1 MLTDIPDAPVSIC
14 RGDSRLEVYDG
25 EFIRELE
32 SIAKKIRMHSIK
44 MIYDAGSGHPGGSLS
59 CADIVTAL
67 YFHILKH
74 DPKKPDWEDR
84 DRFVLSKGHA
94 APTLYA
100 ALAEAGYFEVE
111 ELCTLRKMGSRLQ
124 GHPCMGKTPGV
135 EMSTGSLGHGLAAG
149 NGMALAAKLDRKL
162 HRIYVLCG
170 DGEMDVGETWEAAM
184 LASHFKLDNVTAYI
198 DRNKLQL
205 DGPTEK
211 IMSLE
216 PLADKWKAF
225 GWHVIEINGHNM
237 KEIIQATNEAKGVK
251 GRPTIIICHT
261 IKGKGVS
268 YMEGSLHFHGK
279 APSDEEYVQ
288 AMKELGGP

>member
-1 MLTDIPDAPVSIC
+1 MEI
-14 RGDSRLEVYDG
+14 YDG

-32 SIAKKIRMHSIK
+32 SIAKKVRRHSIRM
-44 MIYDAGSGHPGGSLS
+44 IYLAGSGHPGGSLS
-59 CADIVTAL
+59 GTDVMVAL
-67 YFHILKH
+67 YFHIMKH
-74 DPKKPDWEDR
+74 DPKRPDWPDR

-94 APTLYA
+94 APALYA
-100 ALAEAGYFEVE
+100 VLAEAGYFPVE
-111 ELCTLRKMGSRLQ
+111 ELDTLRKMGSRLQ
-124 GHPCMGKTPGV
+124 GHPCMNKTPGV

-162 HRIYVLCG
+162 HRVYVLLG
-170 DGEMDVGETWEAAM
+170 DGEMDVGESWEAAM
-184 LASHFKLDNVTAYI
+184 LASHYKLDNVTAYV

-237 KEIIQATNEAKGVK
+237 KEIIQATNEAKSVK
-251 GRPTIIICHT
+251 GRPTVIICHT

-268 YMEGSLHFHGK
+268 FMEGAVQFHGK
-279 APSDEEYVQ
+279 APNDQEYEQ
-288 AMKELGGP
+288 AMKELGE

>member
-1 MLTDIPDAPVSIC
+1 MTDIPLDGRRRHPQGDA
-14 RGDSRLEVYDG
+14 RLEIYDG

-32 SIAKKIRMHSIK
+32 SIAKTVRRHSIRM
-44 MIYDAGSGHPGGSLS
+44 IYKAGSGHPGGSLS
-59 CADIVTAL
+59 AADIMVAL
-67 YFHILKH
+67 YFHIMKH
-74 DPKKPDWEDR
+74 DPKRPDWPDR

-94 APTLYA
+94 APALYA
-100 ALAEAGYFEVE
+100 VLAESGYIPVE
-111 ELCTLRKMGSRLQ
+111 ELDTLRKMGSRLQ

-162 HRIYVLCG
+162 HRVYVVLG

-184 LASHFKLDNVTAYI
+184 LASHYKLDNVTAYV

-237 KEIIQATNEAKGVK
+237 KEIIHATNEAKSVK
-251 GRPTIIICHT
+251 GRPTVVICHT

-279 APSDEEYVQ
+279 APNDQEYEQ
-288 AMKELGGP
+288 AMKELGE

>member
-1 MLTDIPDAPVSIC
+1 
-14 RGDSRLEVYDG
+14 LEVYNG

-32 SIAKKIRMHSIK
+32 ATAKKVRRDAVQ
-44 MIYDAGSGHPGGSLS
+44 MIYEAGSGHPGGSLS
-59 CADIVTAL
+59 AVDILTAL
-67 YFHILKH
+67 YFHIMKH
-74 DPKKPDWEDR
+74 DPKRPDWPDR

-94 APTLYA
+94 APALYA
-100 ALAEAGYFEVE
+100 VLAESGYFPVD
-111 ELCTLRKMGSRLQ
+111 ELHSLRKMGSRLQ
-124 GHPCMGKTPGV
+124 GHPCMQKTPGV
-135 EMSTGSLGHGLAAG
+135 EMSTGSLGHGFPAG

-162 HRIYVLCG
+162 YRIYVLCG

-184 LASHFKLDNVTAYI
+184 LASHYKLDNITVYV

-216 PLADKWKAF
+216 PLVDKWKAF

-237 KEIIQATNEAKGVK
+237 KEIIHATNEAKGVK
-251 GRPTIIICHT
+251 GKPAVIICHT

-268 YMEGSLHFHGK
+268 YMEGSVHFHGK
-279 APSDEEYVQ
+279 APNKQEYEQ
-288 AMKELGGP
+288 AMKELGGEAR

>member
-1 MLTDIPDAPVSIC
+1 
-14 RGDSRLEVYDG
+14 LEVYDG
-25 EFIRELE
+25 EFINELE
-32 SIAKKIRMHSIK
+32 AAAKRIRKHIIE
-44 MIYDAGSGHPGGSLS
+44 MIYEAGSGHPGGSLS
-59 CADIVTAL
+59 AADILTAL
-67 YFHILKH
+67 YFHILRH
-74 DPKKPDWEDR
+74 DPKKPDWPDR

-94 APTLYA
+94 APALYA
-100 ALAEAGYFEVE
+100 TLAEVGYLPLE

-124 GHPCMGKTPGV
+124 GHPCMRKTPGV

-162 HRIYVLCG
+162 YRIYVLCG

-184 LASHFKLDNVTAYI
+184 LASHYKLDNITMYI

-216 PLADKWKAF
+216 PLSDKWKAF
-225 GWHVIEINGHNM
+225 GWHVIEINGHSM
-237 KEIIQATNEAKGVK
+237 KEIIHATNESKGIK
-251 GRPTIIICHT
+251 GRPTAIICHT

-279 APSDEEYVQ
+279 APSKAEYEQ
-288 AMKELGGP
+288 AMKELGGEK

>member
-1 MLTDIPDAPVSIC
+1 MEI
-14 RGDSRLEVYDG
+14 YDG
-25 EFIRELE
+25 EFISDLE
-32 SIAKKIRMHSIK
+32 TIARRVRAHAVT
-44 MIYDAGSGHPGGSLS
+44 MIYKAGSGHPGGSLS
-59 CADIVTAL
+59 AADILVAL
-67 YFHILKH
+67 YFHLMKH
-74 DPKKPDWEDR
+74 DPKRPDWLER

-94 APTLYA
+94 APALYA
-100 ALAEAGYFEVE
+100 ILAEAGYFPVD
-111 ELCTLRKMGSRLQ
+111 ELDSLRKLGSRLQ
-124 GHPCMGKTPGV
+124 GHPCMRKTPGV

-162 HRIYVLCG
+162 YRIYVVCG

-184 LASHFKLDNVTAYI
+184 LASHYKLDNITAYI

-225 GWHVIEINGHNM
+225 GWHVIEINGHSM
-237 KEIIQATNEAKGVK
+237 KEIIDATNEARTIK
-251 GRPTIIICHT
+251 GRPTAIICHT

-268 YMEGSLHFHGK
+268 FMEGSLHFHGK
-279 APSDEEYVQ
+279 APDDDEYKQ
-288 AMKELGGP
+288 AMKELGVTPI

>member
-1 MLTDIPDAPVSIC
+1 MEI
-14 RGDSRLEVYDG
+14 YDG

-32 SIAKKIRMHSIK
+32 SIAKRVRRHSIRM
-44 MIYDAGSGHPGGSLS
+44 IYAAGSGHPGGSLS
-59 CADIVTAL
+59 GADIMVAL
-67 YFHILKH
+67 YFHIMKH
-74 DPKKPDWEDR
+74 DPKRPDWADR

-94 APTLYA
+94 APALYA
-100 ALAEAGYFEVE
+100 VLAESGYFPVE
-111 ELCTLRKMGSRLQ
+111 ELDTLRKMGSRLQ
-124 GHPCMGKTPGV
+124 GHPCMNKTPGV

-162 HRIYVLCG
+162 HRIYVLLG
-170 DGEMDVGETWEAAM
+170 DGEMDVGENWEAAM
-184 LASHFKLDNVTAYI
+184 LASHYKLDNVTAYV

-237 KEIIQATNEAKGVK
+237 KEIIHATNDAKSIK
-251 GRPTIIICHT
+251 GKPTVVICHT

-279 APSDEEYVQ
+279 APNDQEYEQ
-288 AMKELGGP
+288 AMKELGE

>member
-1 MLTDIPDAPVSIC
+1 LEIYDA
-14 RGDSRLEVYDG
+14 
-25 EFIRELE
+25 EFIGELE
-32 SIAKKIRMHSIK
+32 TIAKKVRAHSIRM
-44 MIYDAGSGHPGGSLS
+44 IYEAGSGHPGGSLS
-59 CADIVTAL
+59 AADILVAL
-67 YFHILKH
+67 YFHIMKH
-74 DPKKPDWEDR
+74 DPKKPDWVDR
-84 DRFVLSKGHA
+84 DRFVLSKGHS
-94 APTLYA
+94 APALYA
-100 ALAEAGYFEVE
+100 VLAESGYFPVE
-111 ELCTLRKMGSRLQ
+111 ELGTLRKMGSRLQ
-124 GHPCMGKTPGV
+124 GHPCMRKTPGV

-162 HRIYVLCG
+162 HRVYVLCG

-184 LASHFKLDNVTAYI
+184 LASHFKLDNVTMYL

-225 GWHVIEINGHNM
+225 GWHVIEINGHSM
-237 KEIIQATNEAKGVK
+237 KEIIHATNEARAIKGK
-251 GRPTIIICHT
+251 PTAIICHT

-279 APSDEEYVQ
+279 APDEQEYKQ
-288 AMKELGGP
+288 AMKELGGEA

>member
-1 MLTDIPDAPVSIC
+1 MEI
-14 RGDSRLEVYDG
+14 YDG

-32 SIAKKIRMHSIK
+32 SIAKRVRRHSIRM
-44 MIYDAGSGHPGGSLS
+44 IYQAGSGHPGGSLS
-59 CADIVTAL
+59 GTDIMVAL
-67 YFHILKH
+67 YFHIMKH
-74 DPKKPDWEDR
+74 DPKRPDWVDR

-94 APTLYA
+94 APALYA
-100 ALAEAGYFEVE
+100 VLAESGYFPVE
-111 ELCTLRKMGSRLQ
+111 ELDTLRKMGSRLQ
-124 GHPCMGKTPGV
+124 GHPCMGKTPGI

-162 HRIYVLCG
+162 YRIYVLLG
-170 DGEMDVGETWEAAM
+170 DGEMDVGETWEALM
-184 LASHFKLDNVTAYI
+184 LASHYKLDNVTAYV

-237 KEIIQATNEAKGVK
+237 KEIIHATNEAKSIK
-251 GRPTIIICHT
+251 GKPTVVICHT

-268 YMEGSLHFHGK
+268 YMEGTLSFHGK
-279 APSDEEYVQ
+279 APNDQEYQQ
-288 AMKELGGP
+288 AMKELAE

>member
-1 MLTDIPDAPVSIC
+1 MEI
-14 RGDSRLEVYDG
+14 YDG
-25 EFIRELE
+25 EFISELE
-32 SIAKKIRMHSIK
+32 AIARRVRAHAVT
-44 MIYDAGSGHPGGSLS
+44 MIYRAGSGHPGGSLS
-59 CADIVTAL
+59 AVDILVAL
-67 YFHILKH
+67 YFHLMKH
-74 DPKKPDWEDR
+74 DPKRPDWLER
-84 DRFVLSKGHA
+84 DRFVLSKGHG
-94 APTLYA
+94 APALYA
-100 ALAEAGYFEVE
+100 VLAEAEYFAVD
-111 ELCTLRKMGSRLQ
+111 ELESLRKLGSRLQ
-124 GHPCMGKTPGV
+124 GHPCMRKTPGV

-162 HRIYVLCG
+162 YRIYVLCG

-184 LASHFKLDNVTAYI
+184 LASHYKLDNITAYI

-225 GWHVIEINGHNM
+225 GWHVIEINGHSM
-237 KEIIQATNEAKGVK
+237 KEIINATNEARSIKGK
-251 GRPTIIICHT
+251 PTAIICHT

-279 APSDEEYVQ
+279 APDDAEYKQ
-288 AMKELGGP
+288 AMKELGVDPI

>member
-1 MLTDIPDAPVSIC
+1 M
-14 RGDSRLEVYDG
+14 EVYDG

-74 DPKKPDWEDR
+74 DPKKPDWADR

-94 APTLYA
+94 APALYA
-100 ALAEAGYFEVE
+100 VLAEAGYFQVE

-184 LASHFKLDNVTAYI
+184 LASHYKLDNVTAYI

-237 KEIIQATNEAKGVK
+237 KEIIHATNEAKGVK

-268 YMEGSLHFHGK
+268 YMEGEPAL
-279 APSDEEYVQ
+279 PRQ
-288 AMKELGGP
+288 GPERARVRAGA

>member
-1 MLTDIPDAPVSIC
+1 M
-14 RGDSRLEVYDG
+14 EVYDG
-25 EFIRELE
+25 EFISELE
-32 SIAKKIRMHSIK
+32 TIAKKIRLHSIQ
-44 MIYDAGSGHPGGSLS
+44 MIYQAGSGHPGGSLS
-59 CADIVTAL
+59 SADVLAAL
-67 YFHILKH
+67 YFHIMKH
-74 DPKKPDWEDR
+74 DPKRPDWPDR

-94 APTLYA
+94 APALYA
-100 ALAEAGYFEVE
+100 VLAMSGYFPVE
-111 ELCTLRKMGSRLQ
+111 ELSSLRKMGSRLQ
-124 GHPCMGKTPGV
+124 GHPCMQKTPGV

-162 HRIYVLCG
+162 YRIYVIVG

-184 LASHFKLDNVTAYI
+184 LASHYKLDNITVYL

-216 PLADKWKAF
+216 PLSDKWKAF

-237 KEIIQATNEAKGVK
+237 KEIIHATNEAKGVK
-251 GRPTIIICHT
+251 GKPTIIICHT

-279 APSDEEYVQ
+279 APDKQEYEQ
-288 AMKELGGP
+288 AMKERGGDKA

>member
-1 MLTDIPDAPVSIC
+1 MEI
-14 RGDSRLEVYDG
+14 YDG

-32 SIAKKIRMHSIK
+32 SIAKRVRRHAIRM
-44 MIYDAGSGHPGGSLS
+44 IYLAGSGHPGGSLS
-59 CADIVTAL
+59 GTDIMVAL
-67 YFHILKH
+67 YFHIMKH
-74 DPKKPDWEDR
+74 DPKRPDWADR

-94 APTLYA
+94 APSLYA
-100 ALAEAGYFEVE
+100 VLAESGYFPVE
-111 ELCTLRKMGSRLQ
+111 ELDTLRKMGSRLQ
-124 GHPCMGKTPGV
+124 GHPCMGKTPGI

-162 HRIYVLCG
+162 YRIYVLLG
-170 DGEMDVGETWEAAM
+170 DGEMDVGETWEALM
-184 LASHFKLDNVTAYI
+184 LASHYKLDNVTAYV

-237 KEIIQATNEAKGVK
+237 KEIIHATNEAKSIK
-251 GRPTIIICHT
+251 GKPTVVICHT

-268 YMEGSLHFHGK
+268 FMEGTLNFHGK
-279 APSDEEYVQ
+279 APNDQEYQQ
-288 AMKELGGP
+288 AMKELAE